1 MNSTV
6 KVFIRKVFR
15 YFFLIKYFVLRNRI
29 NRASNGSPLK
39 KGISAVISMK
49 DEEYTIEACIRS
61 LHGFADQIICIDNG
75 STDKT
80 VKIVQHLI
88 RELSHVELVEMP
100 GALLGDCRNEGLK
113 RTKYNWHLRWDADM
127 IAHTDG
133 PNTFVKLR
141 DKILKSDIPKTLQLP
156 RINLNGDFYH
166 TVKGKTSDAGEPI
179 LMRYTRDI
187 IYKEYGKFDTIKV
200 PFYYKQ
206 IQEEKNYYMHCQG
219 LKSDENLLHR
229 FHYFVWRQYSNENTE
244 FKLSQKDFF
253 NKRNLYYFDT
263 TDTKRVNYRYQ
274 RQNVQIF
281 EKYEIEDFIDYPKE
295 IKKLMNKNDRFKII
309 YKDLKPFYRMDS
321 HHKLMSNFEPDSEDM
336 NWSVEKFFDKINEET
351 IKQYIN

>member
-1 MNSTV
+1 MNKIKTLM
-6 KVFIRKVFR
+6 RKLMYPF
-15 YFFLIKYFVLRNRI
+15 YLFKYILLKENL
-29 NRASNGSPLK
+29 NRASNGEPLK
-39 KGISAVISMK
+39 KGIAAVISMK
-49 DEEYTIEACIRS
+49 DEEYTIEASIRS

-75 STDKT
+75 STDRT
-80 VKIVQHLI
+80 VKIVQKLI
-88 RELSHVELVEMP
+88 KELSHVELVEMP

-127 IAHTDG
+127 IAHTEG
-133 PNTFVKLR
+133 PNSFKPLR
-141 DKILKSDIPKTLQLP
+141 EKILKSDLPVTIQLP

-166 TVKGKTSDAGEPI
+166 TVKGKTSDPGEPI

-206 IQEEKNYYMHCQG
+206 IQEKKNYYMHCQG

-229 FHYFVWRQYSNENTE
+229 FHYFVWRQYCNENAN

-253 NKRNLYYFDT
+253 NKRNLYYFET
-263 TDTKRVNYRYQ
+263 TDPKKVNYRYQ
-274 RQNVQIF
+274 RQCVQIF

-309 YKDLKPFYRMDS
+309 YKDSKPFYRMDS

-351 IKQYIN
+351 IEQYIN